1 MELSSLITE
10 GTLPAGSFT
19 DDILHVCVLR
29 GHALQWSSLALQGVV
44 TYMSH
49 VEAFATGIKIESSDE
64 SPFWGPIK
72 GSR

>member
-44 TYMSH
+44 TSMSH
-49 VEAFATGIKIESSDE
+49 VEAFMTGIKIESSNQ
-64 SPFWGPIK
+64 SPFGGPIK